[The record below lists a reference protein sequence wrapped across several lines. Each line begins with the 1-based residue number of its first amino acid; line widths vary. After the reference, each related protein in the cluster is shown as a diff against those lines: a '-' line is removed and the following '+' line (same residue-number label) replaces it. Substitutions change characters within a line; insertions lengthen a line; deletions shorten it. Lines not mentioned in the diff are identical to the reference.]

1 MICYHII
8 SPQIGGSVTWGGVWG
23 DIFQKQG
30 VQAYKGPFTYLG
42 ATISPSVIGVTG
54 EVFTSHS
61 TEGGEFN
68 AQVVGMGGG
77 IALGLSFP
85 TQGEL
90 HVYVTES
97 KPLGS
102 ISKQEYMEAWEIFW
116 QEVFKEALQFPIIP
130 GP

>member
-1 MICYHII
+1 
-8 SPQIGGSVTWGGVWG
+8 
-23 DIFQKQG
+23 